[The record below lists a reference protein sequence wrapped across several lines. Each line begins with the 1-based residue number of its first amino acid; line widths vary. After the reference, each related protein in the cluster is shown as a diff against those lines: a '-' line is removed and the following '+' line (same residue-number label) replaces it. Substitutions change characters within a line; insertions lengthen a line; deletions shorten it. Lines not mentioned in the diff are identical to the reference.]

1 MLIVFKLTE
10 HSCSKHESLD
20 LHLKRLIKKKNL
32 FWKSLV
38 FWKKESE
45 MKWNSEHLFKLATL
59 EINAIWRR
67 QYFFWYCLINF
78 NIVASFFIWT
88 GEKNLEHIHHSPPYV
103 SSITENILITVIIFC
118 LLLTALSWL
127 ILSI

>member
-1 MLIVFKLTE
+1 MLIIFKLTE
-10 HSCSKHESLD
+10 HSCSKHKSSD
-20 LHLKRLIKKKNL
+20 LHLKRVFKKKNL

-59 EINAIWRR
+59 EINAIWRM
-67 QYFFWYCLINF
+67 QHFFWYSLINF
-78 NIVASFFIWT
+78 NIAASFFIWT
-88 GEKNLEHIHHSPPYV
+88 GEKNLEHIHHSPQYV
-103 SSITENILITVIIFC
+103 SGITKNILITVIIFC

-127 ILSI
+127 ILST